1 MCVYMCACSRGGRL
15 GLIYL
20 VLFLSLDIEVVIGLS
35 LGKINI
41 KVLREKKNKLNGQR
55 ENFFKKMIILCSLG

>member
-1 MCVYMCACSRGGRL
+1 M

-41 KVLREKKNKLNGQR
+41 KVLREKKKTNLMVKGKTFLKR
-55 ENFFKKMIILCSLG
+55 